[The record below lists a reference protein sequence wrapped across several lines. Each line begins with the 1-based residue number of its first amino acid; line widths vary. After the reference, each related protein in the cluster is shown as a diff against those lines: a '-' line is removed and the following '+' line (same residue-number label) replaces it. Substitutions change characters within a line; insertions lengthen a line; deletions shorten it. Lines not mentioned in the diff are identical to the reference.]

1 MLVIILSTLGS
12 FGSRSIEE
20 TSIGF
25 FVFADITGDFG
36 SSAFLEDL
44 LDLVKSISNP
54 GIGKPTE

>member
-12 FGSRSIEE
+12 FESRLIEE

-25 FVFADITGDFG
+25 FVFADIVGYLG